1 MAKWKINQIY
11 HDLKIDFRVVSFAS
25 LKKTFVLLHIKVQTK
40 SISIAEKC
48 FKVCFSQNST
58 QLVRTILKRNF
69 LCLVLA

>member
-40 SISIAEKC
+40 SICRKV
-48 FKVCFSQNST
+48 FLKVCFSQNST